1 MHALETAHADHDE
14 APGLR
19 RFEALYRREFAF
31 VWAAA
36 RHLGVPPGA
45 LDDVVQDVFLTAYRR
60 LEHLRFEV
68 SPRAW
73 LFGVTRKVS
82 FRYRRSAARRA
93 RRHDAAATLA
103 ALTSPPAQAPQQR
116 HDDAQQLGRLLAG
129 LSEVTRDVWQMT
141 ELLGMSAP
149 EIASEL
155 GVPVNT
161 VYSRLR
167 LAREQLRTLV
177 ADTTLVD
184 WAEAARQ
191 QQEPPAGAPQ
201 RAWVVLLPTL
211 GHGHTGLGALAWIK
225 TQAAMTTT
233 MIATGAVAVGLA
245 VLPATRPA
253 SSKPAVA
260 NTTTSAPARA
270 TPSPVITASP
280 APAAAPIVEPSAPPA
295 ERRLSS
301 RTAPLQSA
309 EARAHLAEE
318 IALIDR
324 AHAQLAADDLAAALA
339 TITTHAQKFPAGAL
353 ADVREAAR
361 LDALCRSGDASGAEA
376 IARRLQVEHPA
387 SAVAQRFANYR
398 CTR

>member
-82 FRYRRSAARRA
+82 FRYRRGAARRA
-93 RRHDAAATLA
+93 RRHDALA
-103 ALTSPPAQAPQQR
+103 ALSRPPAQAPQQR
-116 HDDAQQLGRLLAG
+116 HDDAQQLERLLAG
-129 LSEVTRDVWQMT
+129 LSEPTRNVWQMT

-167 LAREQLRTLV
+167 LAREQLRTVV

-191 QQEPPAGAPQ
+191 QQGPPAGAPQ

-211 GHGHTGLGALAWIK
+211 GHGNTGLGALAWLK

-233 MIATGAVAVGLA
+233 MIAAGAVAVGLA

-253 SSKPAVA
+253 SPKPAVA
-260 NTTTSAPARA
+260 TTTSVPARA
-270 TPSPVITASP
+270 TPSPAATPEPPTI
-280 APAAAPIVEPSAPPA
+280 AAAPIVEPTTPPA

-301 RTAPLQSA
+301 RTAPLQPA
-309 EARAHLAEE
+309 DARARLAEE

-324 AHAQLAADDLAAALA
+324 AHAQLAANDPGAALA

-361 LDALCRSGDASGAEA
+361 LDALCRNGDASGAEA
-376 IARRLQVEHPA
+376 IARRLQLDHPA
-387 SAVAQRFANYR
+387 SAVAQRFANYH